1 MVNDKVL
8 ERVWKGL
15 KVYLCPMKII
25 TIVGARPQFIKAAA
39 INRSFRLNHT
49 GQVQELLLHTGQH
62 YDANMSEVFF
72 TELELDQPAFRLQV
86 GSGNHGQQ
94 TGEMLSGIE
103 NILLTEKPDA
113 VIVYGDTNSTLAGA
127 VAAAKLHIPVI
138 HIEAGIRSFN
148 KAMPEEVNRVLTDH
162 VSSLL
167 FSPTDS
173 GIANLAMEGI
183 TTTGEGTA
191 NNPKAYRCG
200 DIMLD
205 NSLYFAAK
213 QQGADLLSKVG
224 VAGKPFILATV
235 HRNSNTDVPE
245 RLASIMRGIMSAA
258 SGKQWEVV
266 LPLHPRTLKMLQQQE
281 NARLWGEM
289 QKASYLHITEP
300 LGYMDMVVLESQ
312 CELIMTDSGGVQKEA
327 YFFHKPC
334 IVLRPETEWVELLAA
349 GACMLAD
356 ADSDR
361 ITSAFNEL
369 SQAKKND
376 WPSLYG
382 DGQAADFITATI
394 VQHLSR

>member
-173 GIANLAMEGI
+173 GIANLAKEGI

-205 NSLYFAAK
+205 NSLYFATK
-213 QQGADLLSKVG
+213 QQGADLLAKVG

-258 SGKQWEVV
+258 SSKQWEVV

-281 NARLWGEM
+281 NARLWDEM

-361 ITSAFNEL
+361 ITWAFNEL

-382 DGQAADFITATI
+382 DGHAADFITATI

>member
-173 GIANLAMEGI
+173 GIANLAKEGI

-258 SGKQWEVV
+258 SSKQWEVV

-300 LGYMDMVVLESQ
+300 LGYMDMVVLESL

-361 ITSAFNEL
+361 ITTAFNEL

-382 DGQAADFITATI
+382 DGHAADFITATI